1 MDELLDEI
9 DRLQRECR
17 AAILAGDTKQA
28 WRLWDQ
34 ATRMT
39 KELLMMGTLGEAIDQ
54 LAVAKN
60 NLERAEILTGL
71 VSAIRGRIPD
81 E

>member
-1 MDELLDEI
+1 MDKILDEI

-17 AAILAGDTKQA
+17 AAILAGDTERA

-34 ATRMT
+34 ATRLM
-39 KELLMMGTLGEAIDQ
+39 KELLMMGTLGEAIDR

-60 NLERAEILTGL
+60 NLERAEILTG
-71 VSAIRGRIPD
+71 VVATVAGRNSN

>member
-1 MDELLDEI
+1 MDKVLDEI

-17 AAILAGDTKQA
+17 AAILVGDTELA

-34 ATRMT
+34 ATKMM
-39 KELLMMGTLGEAIDQ
+39 KELLLMGTLGEAIDR

-60 NLERAEILTGL
+60 NLERAEILTNVITTVTG
-71 VSAIRGRIPD
+71 AKQ
-81 E
+81 